1 MALDVVGFSSVFL
14 NISAWISCFILLDHL
29 EEIPYHA
36 ARGSNVLLGRK
47 ISVLQHPIL
56 RIYGVGAVWRW
67 VVWHWV
73 PSLSSG
79 NCTFCSILLH
89 SASRSQAI
97 YDFIFTSFYAH
108 RCARL
113 GLSQLQYFDLFL
125 SPLFSAALP
134 VIVSWYNIISYCS
147 IKVTTPGL

>member
-1 MALDVVGFSSVFL
+1 MALDAVGFSPVFL

-67 VVWHWV
+67 VVWH
-73 PSLSSG
+73 
-79 NCTFCSILLH
+79 CEFQ
-89 SASRSQAI
+89 ASR
-97 YDFIFTSFYAH
+97 
-108 RCARL
+108 
-113 GLSQLQYFDLFL
+113 
-125 SPLFSAALP
+125 P
-134 VIVSWYNIISYCS
+134 VIVLSVLLCY
-147 IKVTTPGL
+147 TALAGLKPFMILFSLHFMHIGVLG